1 MIIVDT
7 SALMAI
13 VLNEKPAD
21 ACIAVI
27 ESESNIL
34 ISAGTLAESCIVAT
48 RRRVI
53 EEVEAL
59 VERLGFEI
67 VNVTRTTAMAVSDAH
82 RKWGKGIHPAGL
94 NIGDCFAYALAKEY
108 TCPLLYIG
116 DDFARTDVR
125 SAL

>member
-34 ISAGTLAESCIVAT
+34 ISAGTLAESFIVAT

-59 VERLGFEI
+59 VERLGFE
-67 VNVTRTTAMAVSDAH
+67 VANVTRATAMAVGDAH

-94 NIGDCFAYALAKEY
+94 NFGDCFAYVLAKEY
-108 TCPLLYIG
+108 SCALLYIG